1 MVAIRDEIIVSA
13 QMLAK
18 TIHVGAVIIISPDA
32 MAIREKLKVD
42 VPVIIARLSGG
53 KGKGEDVFVDLH
65 SKVPKNITKESLFLK
80 VSRIELMSEAVEV
93 AYIRGKIK
101 DRIVLGIVS
110 IGDINSIV
118 VMDLKDVP
126 LIKKIA
132 SIASTIDYTVIKAAL
147 NLAID
152 IGREGRESKKVGTA
166 FIIGDTKNVM
176 QMSHQI
182 ILNPYEG
189 QKKKDCDIKNEE
201 TWETVKEF
209 AQLDGMFVVDEE
221 GFIVASGRY
230 LDVNAK
236 GITLVPGLGGRHLAA
251 AAITKSTNTIA
262 ITVSQS
268 SGMVT
273 VYKGGKDVFNI
284 DPRVAIT

>member
-1 MVAIRDEIIVSA
+1 MAIRDEIIVSA

-18 TIHVGAVIIISPDA
+18 TIHVGAIIIISPDA

-42 VPVIIARLSGG
+42 VPVIIARLAGG
-53 KGKGEDVFVDLH
+53 KGKGDDVYVDLQT
-65 SKVPKNITKESLFLK
+65 KVPKNINRESLFLK

-93 AYIRGKIK
+93 AYIKGKITN
-101 DRIVLGIVS
+101 RIVLGIVS

-132 SIASTIDYTVIKAAL
+132 SIASTIDYSILKAAM

-152 IGREGRESKKVGTA
+152 IGREGREAKKVGTA
-166 FIIGDTKNVM
+166 FIIGDTKEVM
-176 QMSHQI
+176 RVSHQI

-189 QKKKDCDIKNEE
+189 QKKKDRDIKDEQN
-201 TWETVKEF
+201 WETVKEF
-209 AQLDGMFVVDEE
+209 AQLDGMFIVDEQ
-221 GFIVASGRY
+221 GFIVAAGRY

-236 GITLVPGLGGRHLAA
+236 GISLVPGLGGRHLAA
-251 AAITKSTNTIA
+251 AAITKATNTVA

-284 DPRVAIT
+284 DPRVSIT

>member
-1 MVAIRDEIIVSA
+1 MVTIRDEIIVSA
-13 QMLAK
+13 QILAK

-32 MAIREKLKVD
+32 MEIREKLKVD

-65 SKVPKNITKESLFLK
+65 SKVPKNITRESLFLK

-132 SIASTIDYTVIKAAL
+132 SIASTLDYNIVKAAL

-166 FIIGDTKNVM
+166 FIIGDTKKVM
-176 QMSHQI
+176 ELSHQI

-189 QKKKDCDIKNEE
+189 QKKKDRDIKNEE

-209 AQLDGMFVVDEE
+209 AQLDGMFIVDEE
-221 GFIVASGRY
+221 GFIVAAG
-230 LDVNAK
+230 
-236 GITLVPGLGGRHLAA
+236 
-251 AAITKSTNTIA
+251 
-262 ITVSQS
+262 
-268 SGMVT
+268 
-273 VYKGGKDVFNI
+273 
-284 DPRVAIT
+284 